1 MQWGDTSF
9 VSDSVS
15 TFIGKTK
22 INQNL
27 INLRRPIN
35 KLVQKASTYF
45 DSRFMKIKILSEINK
60 REGTKESEA

>member
-15 TFIGKTK
+15 SFIGNSK
-22 INQNL
+22 IGQNF

-35 KLVQKASTYF
+35 KLVHRPSTYF
-45 DSRFMKIKILSEINK
+45 DSRFMKIKILSEINQ
-60 REGTKESEA
+60 R